1 MPPNPKPRE
10 ALREVATTYL
20 AVAVVCVAAGLLRG
34 TRFGPEL
41 APALIAGAFLFTA
54 LEKAR
59 RDEGGAA
66 RFGIDLGGLLA
77 PRAPGEERSAASLAR
92 DALRE
97 IGVALLVGAV
107 TLAPYTVAYL
117 AYHSPSG
124 SFSLDGVS
132 LPPTFVIGQLIVVAL
147 PEEAFFRGFVQT
159 RLNDA
164 FSRERRVL
172 GVRFSMSSLL
182 VQAALFAVVHVL
194 VEPNPARL
202 AVFFP
207 ALVFGLLREA
217 RGGIGAAVVYH
228 AMCNVFSEVLFQGL
242 M

>member
-1 MPPNPKPRE
+1 MPTHTKPRE
-10 ALREVATTYL
+10 ALREVAITYI

-41 APALIAGAFLFTA
+41 APTLVAGAFLFTA

-77 PRAPGEERSAASLAR
+77 PRAPGDERRAPALAR
-92 DALRE
+92 EALRE
-97 IGVALLVGAV
+97 IGVALFVAVV
-107 TLAPYTVAYL
+107 TLAPYTLAYVAYH
-117 AYHSPSG
+117 APVRP
-124 SFSLDGVS
+124 FSLESVS
-132 LPPTFVIGQLIVVAL
+132 LPPTFVVGQLIVVAL

-164 FSRERRVL
+164 FSRKRRVL
-172 GVRFSMSSLL
+172 GVPLSVPSLL

-207 ALVFGLLREA
+207 ALVFGFLREA
-217 RGGIGAAVVYH
+217 RGGIGAVVVYH
-228 AMCNVFSEVLFQGL
+228 AICNVFSEVLFQGL